1 MTGSCRPLSLF
12 VLREQAV
19 LRAMSFRSKKDDSFE
34 DSDEE
39 RKSGERTPSA
49 PSLEAEKEE
58 ENLEDIPY
66 LDPKA
71 ASRILRG
78 GKDKSWIL
86 RRNEEGEMR
95 ISVKSEN
102 SFKQIRLYGD
112 ESKTLFS
119 RRTGGQKVWLGTL
132 LASLVEDGTLGERMW
147 QS

>member
-1 MTGSCRPLSLF
+1 
-12 VLREQAV
+12 
-19 LRAMSFRSKKDDSFE
+19 MSFRSKKDDSFE

-39 RKSGERTPSA
+39 RKSGELTPSA

-112 ESKTLFS
+112 ESKRLFS
-119 RRTGGQKVWLGTL
+119 RRTGGQKVWLSTL

>member
-1 MTGSCRPLSLF
+1 MTGSCRPFSLF

-34 DSDEE
+34 DSEEE
-39 RKSGERTPSA
+39 RASGEGPPSA
-49 PSLEAEKEE
+49 PCLEADKVEE
-58 ENLEDIPY
+58 TLEDIPF
-66 LDPKA
+66 LDPRG
-71 ASRILRG
+71 ASRILRRG
-78 GKDKSWIL
+78 EDKSWIL

-112 ESKTLFS
+112 ESKRLFS
-119 RRTGGQKVWLGTL
+119 RRTGGQKVSLSTL
-132 LASLVEDGTLGERMW
+132 LTSLVEDGTLGERMW

>member
-1 MTGSCRPLSLF
+1 
-12 VLREQAV
+12 
-19 LRAMSFRSKKDDSFE
+19 MSFRSKKEDSFE

-39 RKSGERTPSA
+39 RKSGELTPSA
-49 PSLEAEKEE
+49 PSLEAKKEE

-119 RRTGGQKVWLGTL
+119 RRTGGQKVWLSTL